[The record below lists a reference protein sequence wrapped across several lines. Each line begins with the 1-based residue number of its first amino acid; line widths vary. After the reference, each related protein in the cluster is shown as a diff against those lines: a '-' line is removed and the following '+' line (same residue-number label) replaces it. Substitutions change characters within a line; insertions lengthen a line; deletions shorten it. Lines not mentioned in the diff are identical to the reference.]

1 MSPLHTE
8 PPRLAVDYHDG
19 RNEQAQSVVIWV
31 SQGMLELAGHGVL
44 RQIPIHQ
51 VHWPDSARQED
62 VRIILLPGGGSLR
75 GHDPAAWDAWQQ
87 QQDLAPARSLLASR
101 QSWRWSL
108 VAVMLLLALC
118 AASYVFAL
126 PPSRG

>member
-1 MSPLHTE
+1 MSAPHPDTT
-8 PPRLAVDYHDG
+8 RLAVDYHDG
-19 RNEQAQSVVIWV
+19 RSEQAQPVTIWV

-44 RQIPIHQ
+44 RQVPIHQ
-51 VHWPDSARQED
+51 VQWPDPSRQED
-62 VRIILLPGGGSLR
+62 VRLVLLPGGGSLR
-75 GHDPAAWDAWQQ
+75 GHDPTAWDAWQAQ
-87 QQDLAPARSLLASR
+87 QPLARTTFLAPR

-108 VAVMLLLALC
+108 VATLLLLALC